1 MSCIGQT
8 DARVR
13 SGGAGDAQ
21 GAMGRIGKPSRRGNR
36 VCLADPEGR
45 VFKALGRRPLE
56 FGPPL
61 AVRPVA
67 PPWRPR
73 GALGASRRGTILAQ
87 GLENAVQPVINTR
100 TGS

>member
-8 DARVR
+8 DASVR

-21 GAMGRIGKPSRRGNR
+21 GATGRIGKPSRRGNR

-45 VFKALGRRPLE
+45 VFKALGRRPMA

-61 AVRPVA
+61 AMRK
-67 PPWRPR
+67 
-73 GALGASRRGTILAQ
+73 ASQRGTVLAQ
-87 GLENAVQPVINTR
+87 GLENAVQPVTNTR
-100 TGS
+100 AGS